1 MNIKNPLKRFF
12 TIVLWCI
19 LGGSGLALL
28 IAAINSKNSSFCNGM
43 DVEINGGG
51 KAFFLNKKDIV
62 TMLEAEGVKDL
73 HNKKMASFD
82 LLRMEG
88 ILRKNNWI
96 RDAQLYFDNNQILK
110 LRIQE
115 RQPAARLFTT
125 TGNSFLIDSI
135 GVQMALAERNAFRL
149 PVFTGYPADKF
160 GLKKDSALNQQ
171 IRDMAVF
178 LNKDMFWSS
187 QIQEINISASKTFQL
202 TPLIGSQSI
211 EFGDG
216 NDYENKF
223 HKLFIFYK
231 EVIAQTGFEK
241 YTGINIAF
249 ANQVIATRKQGLI
262 SRADSIQ
269 ARKNVMEMI
278 RLAQKMESDTAK
290 PREVKPLEKNTIT
303 EQSLQGYDLPE
314 ETGNELQNQTNNKHQ
329 KQQ

>member
-1 MNIKNPLKRFF
+1 
-12 TIVLWCI
+12 
-19 LGGSGLALL
+19 
-28 IAAINSKNSSFCNGM
+28 
-43 DVEINGGG
+43 
-51 KAFFLNKKDIV
+51 
-62 TMLEAEGVKDL
+62 
-73 HNKKMASFD
+73 MASFD

-88 ILRKNNWI
+88 VLRKNNWI
-96 RDAQLYFDNNQILK
+96 RDVQLYFDNNQNLK
-110 LRIQE
+110 IRIQE
-115 RQPAARLFTT
+115 RQPAARLFTVA
-125 TGNSFLIDSI
+125 GNSFLIDSN

-149 PVFTGYPADKF
+149 PVFTGYPGDKF

-171 IRDMAVF
+171 IRTIAVF
-178 LNKDMFWSS
+178 LNKDLFWSN
-187 QIQEINISASKTFQL
+187 QIQEINIRSSKNFVL
-202 TPLIGSQSI
+202 TPLIGNQSI

-241 YTGINIAF
+241 YAGINIAF
-249 ANQVIATRKQGLI
+249 ANQVIAIRKQGLI

-303 EQSLQGYDLPE
+303 EQNLQGYDLPG
-314 ETGNELQNQTNNKHQ
+314 ETENENQSQSDSKHQ